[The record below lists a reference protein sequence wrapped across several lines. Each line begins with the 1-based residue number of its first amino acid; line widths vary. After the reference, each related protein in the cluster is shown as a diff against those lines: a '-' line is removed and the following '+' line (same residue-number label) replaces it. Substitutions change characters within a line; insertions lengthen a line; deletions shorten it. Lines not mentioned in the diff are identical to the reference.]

1 MSVHNIPYLG
11 LEAVVAVCQGHQA
24 DQGQADQAGQGQD
37 HQAGQGQDHQ
47 ADQAGVDQVGV
58 EFAEGSVDQADRT
71 VVLDRKADH
80 ADQGQDPADQ
90 AQAYQVLLSPVGQ
103 VVGSL
108 VGWVRQVGQVRA
120 RVGEG
125 LAESPEEQQ
134 SPEED

>member
-1 MSVHNIPYLG
+1 MSVHNTPYL
-11 LEAVVAVCQGHQA
+11 AQAVCRGHQA
-24 DQGQADQAGQGQD
+24 DQADQVAPGQAD
-37 HQAGQGQDHQ
+37 QAGQGQDHQ

-90 AQAYQVLLSPVGQ
+90 AQAYQVLLSPVGL
-103 VVGSL
+103 GSL